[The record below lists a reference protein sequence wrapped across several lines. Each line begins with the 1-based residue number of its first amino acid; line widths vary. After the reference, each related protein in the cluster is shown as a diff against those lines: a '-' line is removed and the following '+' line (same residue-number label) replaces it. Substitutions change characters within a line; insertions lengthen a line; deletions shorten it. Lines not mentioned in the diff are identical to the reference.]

1 MSWCENGYGKLSS
14 KPYLKLLVG
23 GLVLSPLIFLF
34 PSLYGEG
41 YDSLRLFIEGKT
53 EADWMQIMS
62 GSMFAEKSNFL
73 LLYVGLVV
81 MTKVFA
87 TSATNGAG
95 GCGGTFAPSLF
106 IGGFGGFFFARFGI
120 WSNLV
125 FIFQRRTL
133 RSMVWQL

>member
-81 MTKVFA
+81 MTR
-87 TSATNGAG
+87 
-95 GCGGTFAPSLF
+95 SLQPVQQMVQ
-106 IGGFGGFFFARFGI
+106 AVVVEPLRLLCSSVALVVSSLLVFGI